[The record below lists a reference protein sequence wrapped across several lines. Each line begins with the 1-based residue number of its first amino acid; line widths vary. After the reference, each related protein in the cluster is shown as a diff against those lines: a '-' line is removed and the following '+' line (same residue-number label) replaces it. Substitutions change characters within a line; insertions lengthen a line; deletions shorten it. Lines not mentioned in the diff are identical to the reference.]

1 MSVDVR
7 AVDPFRLGLGEDPR
21 RAVADGLVD
30 TASRLIRLVARE
42 RVGAGTLSTSQV
54 LVLALLDELG
64 PTRISRLADYER
76 CSQPAMTAL
85 VARLEAQGLVTR
97 RSDESD
103 RRAVLVSVTSYGLS
117 RLDESRDAL
126 RVRIMAI
133 LDDLTA
139 EQQRRLGRAV
149 TEIQSLLGLS
159 GGPSAGIGDR
169 NHVSGSGPDA

>member
-1 MSVDVR
+1 VSVDVR
-7 AVDPFRLGLGEDPR
+7 EDVG
-21 RAVADGLVD
+21 AIADGLVD
-30 TASRLIRLVARE
+30 TTSRLIRLVARE
-42 RVGAGTLSTSQV
+42 RVGAGTLPTSQV

-85 VARLEAQGLVTR
+85 VARLESQGLVSR

-103 RRAVLVSVTSYGLS
+103 RRAVLVSVTAYGVS
-117 RLDESRDAL
+117 RLEESRRAL
-126 RVRIMAI
+126 SARIMMI

-139 EQQRRLGRAV
+139 EQQRRLGHAV

-159 GGPSAGIGDR
+159 GGPMPPDSDR
-169 NHVSGSGPDA
+169 NHVSGFEPGA